1 MARRYKGTQVRGTG
15 PTYGPGDGSAG
26 SPQETRYL
34 ECGTGDAMKDGYTR
48 IARRRTRQS
57 MPGDIVDEDTARMY
71 ESDEFMSSPFP
82 PDY

>member
-57 MPGDIVDEDTARMY
+57 MPGAIIDEDTARMY
-71 ESDEFMSSPFP
+71 EEGGPMPPMYP